1 MTLLILISLTPI
13 RAQVDLEAATCCSV
27 LDKLNASAMLFGRKA
42 KKATR

>member
-13 RAQVDLEAATCCSV
+13 RAQVDLEAATCSV